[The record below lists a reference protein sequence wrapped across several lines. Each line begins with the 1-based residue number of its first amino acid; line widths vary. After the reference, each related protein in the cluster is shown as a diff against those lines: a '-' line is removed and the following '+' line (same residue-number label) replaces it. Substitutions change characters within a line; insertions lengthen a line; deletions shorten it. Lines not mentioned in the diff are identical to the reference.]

1 MADFRPHAYAVA
13 MEKEDL
19 YASDRS
25 MLYRWNGLYW
35 QCLDDNAGESVAYRW
50 LVENDTDNA
59 APRNASAA
67 HRAAVLWVPE
77 LPAEKQELIIPCQ
90 NGYLYLEGDELV
102 LKEADKSAG
111 LQYAI
116 SCDYRPNGRAPTRFH
131 EFLDQ
136 VLPDKEVQAR
146 IQEYAGY
153 TLTAD
158 ARYQRAQLWLG
169 SGANGKGVL
178 ANIIQALHGYVAA
191 VSLDNLDGFKLSVLI
206 GASLIYCDEIP
217 RHKVNEQ
224 LLKSLI
230 AGERVMVDRKYKD
243 PLSLN
248 VRGKWLVLG
257 NHLPTITD
265 HSTGFWRRWDIVP
278 FNVTIPESQRDPL
291 LAETIIREELS
302 GVLNWALEGLVRLQK
317 RGAFDAVLPKAMSQM
332 LYEAK
337 IETNS
342 VSAWFIDNG
351 ITSGDADLVVKD
363 TVYQHYAAWTT
374 KNGMTPV
381 SAPQFWTRLRDLATV
396 SQSRK
401 RQGKQLVWVCN
412 IVLPEETDTGTPELP
427 EQKTSGTVI
436 SLNRAA

>member
-1 MADFRPHAYAVA
+1 MADFRPHSYAIHV
-13 MEKEDL
+13 EKAGT

-25 MLYRWNGLYW
+25 LLYRWNDLYW
-35 QCLDDNAGESVAYRW
+35 QCLDDNAGESLAYRW

-67 HRAAVLWVPE
+67 HRAAVLWAPE
-77 LPAEKQELIIPCQ
+77 LPGEKSDLVIPCQ
-90 NGYLYLEGDELV
+90 NGYLYLEQDQLV
-102 LKEADKSAG
+102 LREPDKAAG
-111 LQYAI
+111 LQYAL
-116 SCDYRPNGRAPTRFH
+116 SCDYRPDGAPPARFRR
-131 EFLDQ
+131 FLEQ
-136 VLPDKEVQAR
+136 VLPDPEVQAR
-146 IQEYAGY
+146 VQEYAGY

-178 ANIIQALHGYVAA
+178 ANVIQALHGYVAA

-217 RHKVNEQ
+217 RHRVNEQ

-230 AGERVMVDRKYKD
+230 AGERVMIDRKYKD

-257 NHLPTITD
+257 NHLPAISD

-291 LAETIIREELS
+291 LAETIINEELS
-302 GVLNWALEGLVRLQK
+302 GVLNWALEGLVRLQR

-342 VSAWFIDNG
+342 VRAWFTDNG
-351 ITSGDADLVVKD
+351 ISGGETDTVVKE
-363 TVYQHYAAWTT
+363 TVYQHYVGWCVANHMA
-374 KNGMTPV
+374 PV
-381 SAPQFWTRLRDLATV
+381 SSPQFWTRLRDCTTV
-396 SQSRK
+396 TQSRK
-401 RQGKQLVWVCN
+401 RQGKQLVWLCN
-412 IVLPEETDTGTPELP
+412 MVLPDKDGEREPP
-427 EQKTSGTVI
+427 ASSATVI
-436 SLNRAA
+436 PLKKSAA

>member
-1 MADFRPHAYAVA
+1 MADFRPHAYATHI
-13 MEKEDL
+13 EQDGN

-25 MLYRWNGLYW
+25 MLYRWNSLYW
-35 QCLDDNAGESVAYRW
+35 QCLDDNSGESLAYRW
-50 LVENDTDNA
+50 LVENDMDNA

-67 HRAAVLWVPE
+67 NRAAVLWAPE
-77 LPAEKQELIIPCQ
+77 LPKEQEGLVIPCQ
-90 NGYLYLEGDELV
+90 NGYLYLEDDRLV
-102 LKEADKSAG
+102 LRAADKTAG

-116 SCDYRPNGRAPTRFH
+116 SCAYEPNRSAPARFQD
-131 EFLDQ
+131 FLNQ
-136 VLPDKEVQAR
+136 ILPDPEVQAR

-153 TLTAD
+153 TLTSD

-191 VSLDNLDGFKLSVLI
+191 VNLDNLDGFKLSVLI

-243 PLSLN
+243 PLSIN

-278 FNVTIPESQRDPL
+278 FNVTIPESKRDPL

-317 RGAFDAVLPKAMSQM
+317 RGGFDAVMPKAMSQI

-342 VSAWFIDNG
+342 VSAWFTDNS
-351 ITSGDADLVVKD
+351 ISVSESESVVKES
-363 TVYQHYAAWTT
+363 VYQHYAAWTVR
-374 KNGMTPV
+374 NGMAPV
-381 SAPQFWTRLRDLATV
+381 SSPQFWTRLRDLATV
-396 SQSRK
+396 TQSRK
-401 RQGKQLVWVCN
+401 RQGKQLAWMCN
-412 IVLPEETDTGTPELP
+412 IALPEDD
-427 EQKTSGTVI
+427 
-436 SLNRAA
+436 A